1 MNTDAHSW
9 PDPAPSLARAV
20 AGEFRLVREIGR
32 GGMGVV
38 YLAEDTQLE
47 RRVAIKTLP
56 SHLMADAQVRQRFLR
71 EARTAAALSHPNIVP
86 IYSAAER
93 DGVVFFTMGYVEGE
107 SLAERLLR
115 DGPLD
120 VKAALAIVRQL
131 ALALEA
137 AHVAN
142 VVHRDIKAENVL
154 LDGAGRVLVT
164 DFGIARV
171 SEAQPLTATGTVL
184 GTVHYMSPEQVMGE
198 PLDGRADLYALG
210 VLLYHALTNRFPFER
225 PNNSAVLV
233 AHVNSAAPS
242 ARERAP
248 HVPLSVDALVSDL
261 LVKRPESRL
270 ESARVLLERLDAL
283 APDTDEA
290 GESSPPSHRSLV
302 VPAVVPAPR
311 TPPERLSSADAQAV
325 WARAAEL
332 QAYTGVQAPP
342 AQFAGASTSPALTRG
357 YDSALVKEAAQEAG
371 IAPQYVERALAERAQ
386 AVAPRAEVVV
396 QPGRQARSAPNAF
409 LGAHSKLEF
418 EAVVDGELS
427 LEALEDVA
435 DLARR
440 SLGDQV
446 SVSAVGRTLTISTG
460 VLRANQGT
468 MPRALQLIISVRNG
482 RTSIRAFEDLSQT
495 SVGLFVGLGV
505 SAGFGVTMPTLGLLI
520 NAGTPGFAAAA
531 AAGVLVSALGGAR
544 FAFRRTVD
552 KKSRELRELV
562 EELARFAE
570 ERNRQAARAAG
581 ALPPGNSFRT

>member
-1 MNTDAHSW
+1 MNTDAYSW

-20 AGEFRLVREIGR
+20 ASEFRLVREIGR

-93 DGVVFFTMGYVEGE
+93 DGVVYFTMGYVEGE

-120 VKAALAIVRQL
+120 VPVALAIVRQL

-137 AHVAN
+137 AHSAN

-233 AHVNSAAPS
+233 VHVNSAAPS
-242 ARERAP
+242 VRERAP
-248 HVPLSVDALVSDL
+248 HVPLSVDELVSDL

-290 GESSPPSHRSLV
+290 GESSPVSHRSLV

-342 AQFAGASTSPALTRG
+342 AQFAGPSASPALTRG

-396 QPGRQARSAPNAF
+396 QPGRQARSAPNLF

-418 EAVVDGELS
+418 DAVVDGELS

-435 DLARR
+435 ELARR
-440 SLGDQV
+440 SLGDLV

-460 VLRANQGT
+460 VPRNTQGS
-468 MPRALQLIISVRNG
+468 MPRAMQLTISARNG
-482 RTSIRAFEDLSQT
+482 RTTIRAFEDLTQT

-505 SAGFGVTMPTLGLLI
+505 GAGFGVAMPTLGVLI
-520 NAGTPGFAAAA
+520 NAGIPGFAVAA
-531 AAGVLVSALGGAR
+531 AAGVLGSALGGAR
-544 FAFRRTVD
+544 FAFRRTVG